1 MEPAAGG
8 RHEVRG
14 RPGGRL
20 RRTAARTSRRHLSRP
35 AVARG
40 EEGASAADVC
50 CPEPAGGMVKCPA
63 SHHTAGIGGTGA
75 DLPRRSAPGVPAG
88 APQHQD

>member
-1 MEPAAGG
+1 MPATHA
-8 RHEVRG
+8 
-14 RPGGRL
+14 
-20 RRTAARTSRRHLSRP
+20 HLFSYR
-35 AVARG
+35 
-40 EEGASAADVC
+40 DVC